1 MIGKAALT
9 STDPE
14 GPNIGTIK
22 RVALIVT
29 TIANFAIPFMGS
41 AMNIA
46 LPTIGREFKV
56 NAVLLSWVAMAFTL
70 ATATLLVPLGKLG
83 DIYGRKRLFTYG
95 MAVFTIAS
103 SLCAMATSV
112 PLLIAF
118 RFMQGIG
125 GAMCF
130 GTAMAILISVFPPGE
145 RGSAMGIN
153 VAAVY
158 LGLSLGPFIGGFLTQ
173 YLGWRSIFVTAVP
186 FGLLI
191 VALTLTKLKDEWA
204 EAQGERFDLGGSAIY
219 CVALV
224 ALIVGFSLL
233 PGVKGGIAILLSLIG
248 MCVFVRW
255 EAKTENPVVNLSLF
269 KTNRVFA
276 LSNIAGLIN
285 YSATFAI
292 GFVLS
297 LYLQYV
303 RGMSP
308 QAAGFVLV
316 AQPIV
321 QAVVSPWSGKLADRV
336 EPQIVATMGMGICA
350 IGLFLLSIVDET
362 TSLYVIVVKLALLGF
377 GFALFSTPNT
387 TAVMNSVDKQ
397 FYGVASGIQATMRS
411 VGQAMSLGLAVL
423 VIALYVGRVP
433 ITPEYFPLFLKSVHA
448 TFLIFG
454 TFCVVGVFA
463 SIARGKTR

>member
-1 MIGKAALT
+1 MIGEGGLT

-14 GPNIGTIK
+14 GLSIGTIK
-22 RVALIVT
+22 RVALVVT
-29 TIANFAIPFMGS
+29 TITNFAIPFMGS
-41 AMNIA
+41 AMYIA
-46 LPTIGREFKV
+46 LPTIGTEFKV
-56 NAVLLSWVAMAFTL
+56 NAVLLSWVAMSFTL
-70 ATATLLVPLGKLG
+70 ATAMLLVPLSKLG
-83 DIYGRKRLFTYG
+83 DIYGRKKLFTYG
-95 MAVFTIAS
+95 MALFTIAS
-103 SLCAMATSV
+103 SLCAMAPSV
-112 PLLIAF
+112 PMLILF
-118 RFMQGIG
+118 RFIQGIG

-153 VAAVY
+153 TAAVY

-191 VALTLTKLKDEWA
+191 VTLTLVKLKGEWA
-204 EAQGERFDLGGSAIY
+204 EARGERFDLGGSAIY

-248 MCVFVRW
+248 MYVFVRW

-321 QAVVSPWSGKLADRV
+321 QAVVSPWSGRLADRV
-336 EPQIVATMGMGICA
+336 EPRIVATMGMGICA
-350 IGLFLLSIVDET
+350 IGLFLLSIIDET
-362 TSLYVIVVKLALLGF
+362 TSLYVIVAKLALLGF

-411 VGQAMSLGLAVL
+411 VGQAMSLGIAVL
-423 VIALYVGRVP
+423 VLAVYMGRVR
-433 ITPEYFPLFLKSVHA
+433 ITPQYFPLFLKSVHA

-454 TFCVVGVFA
+454 TFCVAGVFA